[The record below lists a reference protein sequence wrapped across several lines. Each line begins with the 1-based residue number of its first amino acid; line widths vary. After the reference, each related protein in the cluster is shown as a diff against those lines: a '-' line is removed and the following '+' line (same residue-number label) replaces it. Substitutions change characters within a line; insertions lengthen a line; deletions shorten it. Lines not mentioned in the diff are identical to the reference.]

1 MRSVAGHDA
10 HGAKCLFQPS
20 LQPKPGS
27 RWQAEVQDAAAD
39 LGGGCNGACGRNQQT
54 WINIDNNK
62 PESTN
67 LRPLDPLHVE
77 EIYF

>member
-1 MRSVAGHDA
+1 MMHMV
-10 HGAKCLFQPS
+10 PS
-20 LQPKPGS
+20 ASSSPHYSPSQEADGKLKFKTLQLI
-27 RWQAEVQDAAAD
+27 
-39 LGGGCNGACGRNQQT
+39 LGGGCIGACGRNQQT
-54 WINIDNNK
+54 WINIDNK